1 MPATERSG
9 RPMVSGNSDAGSAAS
24 LRVGPSAEGQIKP
37 AQALLFAR
45 PVAPRRLAHCAS
57 RTAPRDRAPA
67 RSVHPVRSPQCSSGP
82 TQARRRE
89 QIPRPPTTRR
99 RAFAAA
105 PARPP
110 RSGRACPMPAPACA
124 PARRAFRRA
133 RRWHN
138 RAVPHALALP
148 STVRF
153 TKRATPFC
161 ALLLGCALSLPA
173 HAADDTAPWTVL
185 LIATCFGAL
194 LAFAAVVVAQRLRTA
209 REIASMRRSLTAS
222 ADVWWRANPRLIVTD
237 IEAGD
242 RRLRWFDPS
251 MLLGKSPWQLAPDV
265 ETPAGLK
272 VALDVH
278 APFFDLLLRVPAPD
292 GTRRIV
298 ALSGAPVFTSTGSFA
313 GYAGV
318 ARDLSALVGALGG
331 DDSESQRL
339 RVESEE
345 RTRQLELAV
354 RELDSFAHSVS
365 HDLRAPLR
373 VVEGFA
379 NIVLEDYAATGRP
392 LDDLGREH
400 IRRVIAASGRMNAM
414 IDTLLAMSRMT
425 GRELQRER
433 VDLSRLARDLADD
446 LRAQDPKRIVQFVI
460 ADGVSCDGDRT
471 LLSGVLQNLLGNAWK
486 FTNKI
491 GAAAAAA

>member
-1 MPATERSG
+1 
-9 RPMVSGNSDAGSAAS
+9 
-24 LRVGPSAEGQIKP
+24 
-37 AQALLFAR
+37 
-45 PVAPRRLAHCAS
+45 
-57 RTAPRDRAPA
+57 
-67 RSVHPVRSPQCSSGP
+67 
-82 TQARRRE
+82 
-89 QIPRPPTTRR
+89 
-99 RAFAAA
+99 
-105 PARPP
+105 
-110 RSGRACPMPAPACA
+110 
-124 PARRAFRRA
+124 
-133 RRWHN
+133 
-138 RAVPHALALP
+138 
-148 STVRF
+148 VRF

-272 VALDVH
+272 DALDSH

-298 ALSGAPVFTSTGSFA
+298 ALSGSPLFTSTGSFA

-318 ARDLSALVGALGG
+318 ARDLSAVVGALGG

-339 RVESEE
+339 RAESEE

-433 VDLSRLARDLADD
+433 VDLSRLARDLAED
-446 LRAQDPKRIVQFVI
+446 LRAQDPTRAVQFVI
-460 ADGVSCDGDRT
+460 AVGVSCDGDRT

-486 FTNKI
+486 FTAKVGAGSGTAVATGSAAKTSKNAGESAVERASEKNATGSASGKASI
-491 GAAAAAA
+491 DGADAATRNSARIEFGSQAAASGTIYYVRDNGAGFDMRFADKLFGLFQRFHSSNEFPGTGVGLATVQRIVRKHGGRIWAESAPGKGATFFFTLWEQH